1 MKRFFCENCG
11 KEVEE
16 RDELCAHCGAVFVA
30 IKCPRC
36 GFRGKQHLFFR
47 GCPACGFLS
56 GENPVK
62 DVIIGSAPESGGAP
76 PRDNGLTTGATR
88 STRFARARAPM
99 PEWLF
104 WVALAGLALAFTVL
118 AAVYLRM

>member
-11 KEVEE
+11 KEVDE
-16 RDELCAHCGAVFVA
+16 REELCSHCGAVFVA

-36 GFRGKQHLFFR
+36 GYRGKQHHFRR

-56 GENPVK
+56 DENPVK
-62 DVIIGSAPESGGAP
+62 DQVIGSAPIGDDGVQ
-76 PRDNGLTTGATR
+76 TGVEVGIGTKKARRYARTR
-88 STRFARARAPM
+88 EPM

-104 WVALAGLALAFTVL
+104 WIALAGLALAFTVL